1 MRILGALVVAASLA
15 IVGTLQASSSAQK
28 PRQTLDQ
35 ILKSAGAYVDA
46 FPAAASGAVREES
59 YAQQLRTTTLATR
72 HLRSDVVI
80 VPDRDNGWLEFRDVF
95 EVDGKPVR
103 DRTDR
108 LVILFA
114 TPTPDAMAQAARVVA
129 EGTRF
134 NLDPVV
140 AGHHVSRTINLPTL
154 AMWFLRSVNQHRSTF
169 HRGRDVTVGDR
180 QAVTIE
186 FKESAKPRII
196 ATNNGAPAHGQF
208 WIDAETGAVLRSE
221 LALTNGRDELR
232 VDATITVD
240 YALDAGTAVW
250 LPRSMDEHYETDTSD
265 AAYQRPGVGVVNGPS
280 GSAAINVTAD
290 GQATYSNIRHF
301 RVTVGERPTQ

>member
-1 MRILGALVVAASLA
+1 VLAAHA
-15 IVGTLQASSSAQK
+15 HAVPQK

-35 ILKSAGAYVDA
+35 ILKSAAAYVDA
-46 FPAAASGAVREES
+46 FPVAASGAVREES
-59 YAQQLRTTTLATR
+59 YAQQLQATGATR

-108 LVILFA
+108 LVSLFA
-114 TPTPDAMAQAARVVA
+114 SPASDAVAQAARIVA

-140 AGHHVSRTINLPTL
+140 NAHRVSRTINIPTL
-154 AMWFLRSVNQHRSTF
+154 AMWFLRSSNQHRFTF
-169 HRGRDVTVGDR
+169 HRGRDVTVSDR
-180 QAVTIE
+180 QATVVE
-186 FKESAKPRII
+186 FKESAKPRLI

-208 WIDAETGAVLRSE
+208 WIDVETGAVLRSE
-221 LALTNGRDELR
+221 LALTNDREDMR
-232 VDATITVD
+232 VDATIAVD

-250 LPRSMDEHYETDTSD
+250 LPHAMDEHYEISTRSS
-265 AAYQRPGVGVVNGPS
+265 AYESSLPTRSLGVNQPYPPNITV
-280 GSAAINVTAD
+280 D
-290 GQATYSNIRHF
+290 GQASYSNIRHF
-301 RVTVGERPTQ
+301 NVTVGERPAQ

>member
-1 MRILGALVVAASLA
+1 
-15 IVGTLQASSSAQK
+15 
-28 PRQTLDQ
+28 
-35 ILKSAGAYVDA
+35 
-46 FPAAASGAVREES
+46 
-59 YAQQLRTTTLATR
+59 
-72 HLRSDVVI
+72 
-80 VPDRDNGWLEFRDVF
+80 
-95 EVDGKPVR
+95 
-103 DRTDR
+103 
-108 LVILFA
+108 
-114 TPTPDAMAQAARVVA
+114 
-129 EGTRF
+129 
-134 NLDPVV
+134 
-140 AGHHVSRTINLPTL
+140 
-154 AMWFLRSVNQHRSTF
+154 
-169 HRGRDVTVGDR
+169 VGDR

-196 ATNNGAPAHGQF
+196 ATNNDAPAHGQF
-208 WIDAETGAVLRSE
+208 WIDAEIGAVLRSE